1 MNKPENDAAPAGTWQ
16 RQGGAGMAGSQRWA
30 SLVATLF
37 LVAAG
42 IFTLKEFLPALAWT
56 VIFAI
61 ALLPFFQK
69 MGARFPRHKRELLPG
84 LFVLGVV
91 LVFVIPLLVIAVP
104 LAADA
109 HAAVQWVQLV
119 QQSGLP
125 APAFL
130 AKLPHGDELTALWAQ
145 KIGQPGQ
152 ISVLTQGA
160 IKGGGAKAASTFG
173 RETLHRLVLFGFMLL
188 GLFFFLRDADDV
200 IAQLKVGSRRAFGAA
215 GEDIG
220 RQIVS
225 SVHGTVNGLVLVG
238 LGEGVLLGI
247 AYVIAGVPHPTLF
260 GLLTAILAMVP
271 FGAAIAIAVA
281 ALVLLAQGSTAAAIV
296 IIVLGAIVTFVADHF
311 IRPVLIGGSTRLP
324 FIWVLL
330 GILGGVSA
338 WGLVGL
344 FVGPAIMAALILLW
358 REWVGAQKGPINPA
372 AADAAEAGRA
382 AVSGELG

>member
-42 IFTLKEFLPALAWT
+42 SFTLKEFLPALAWT

-69 MGARFPRHKRELLPG
+69 LGARWPRHKKELLPG

-152 ISVLTQGA
+152 ISVLTKGA
-160 IKGGGAKAASTFG
+160 LKGGGAKVAGDIG
-173 RETLHRLVLFGFMLL
+173 RETLHRLVLFGFTLL
-188 GLFFFLRDADDV
+188 GLFFFLRDSEVV
-200 IAQLKVGSRRAFGAA
+200 IRELQAGSRRAFGAA
-215 GEDIG
+215 GED
-220 RQIVS
+220 
-225 SVHGTVNGLVLVG
+225 VG
-238 LGEGVLLGI
+238 GAVDQVGEG
-247 AYVIAGVPHPTLF
+247 
-260 GLLTAILAMVP
+260 
-271 FGAAIAIAVA
+271 GAAGLHVA
-281 ALVLLAQGSTAAAIV
+281 GGLQFGNLVFDGPRPGLCRRLRWERRAANMPALAHQRA
-296 IIVLGAIVTFVADHF
+296 
-311 IRPVLIGGSTRLP
+311 
-324 FIWVLL
+324 
-330 GILGGVSA
+330 
-338 WGLVGL
+338 
-344 FVGPAIMAALILLW
+344 
-358 REWVGAQKGPINPA
+358 PA
-372 AADAAEAGRA
+372 AADLRNACH
-382 AVSGELG
+382 VSLFDNLCISSVSPQSGSIVFQRGYR